1 LGKSFLGACSVL
13 DKVFQNPGLPRALQP
28 SKKPTKAPNQRSSA
42 TLPSELLISPA
53 SPSLSRCFSN
63 SFPSLLQAPTA
74 GTHTLYH
81 RRGTSAIAFSLVCNL
96 VVISWDRPSAGYRDV
111 LIQLELPSEAH
122 GPPSILIHISNM
134 GLIEKI
140 QASKFFYARTCVAKY
155 FYSPS
160 SKSSQATQRP
170 STSPSVADV
179 NQNSNSTASSSAI
192 LAAKNAPPSLARRN
206 TWTVNIFIHHPQSPP
221 SPLQHRRLV
230 NA

>member
-1 LGKSFLGACSVL
+1 ML
-13 DKVFQNPGLPRALQP
+13 FQLFP
-28 SKKPTKAPNQRSSA
+28 
-42 TLPSELLISPA
+42 LIA
-53 SPSLSRCFSN
+53 
-63 SFPSLLQAPTA
+63 
-74 GTHTLYH
+74 
-81 RRGTSAIAFSLVCNL
+81 TSADCWHPHSLPQKGNERHCLPLVCNL
-96 VVISWDRPSAGYRDV
+96 VISWDRPSAGYRDV

-170 STSPSVADV
+170 STSPSVANI

-221 SPLQHRRLV
+221 SPPQHRRPV